1 MRKFNKLMT
10 DRIILRPFTQ
20 NDLEEFYKYRSDKEI
35 ARYQLW
41 EPFSRQEAEEF
52 LNEYKSLEYISP
64 GKWNGLALG
73 LKGSSEL
80 IGDCAF
86 KILDNE
92 FTQAEI
98 GFNLSPQ
105 YQKRGL
111 ATEAVKR
118 LVDYLFKE
126 LKLHRISAIT
136 DARNNAAASLLKR
149 IGMRKEGYFIQNIW
163 VKGKWGDE
171 FLFAILKDE
180 WKD

>member
-64 GKWNGLALG
+64 GKWNGLALE
-73 LKGSSEL
+73 LKGSGEL

-86 KILDNE
+86 KILDN
-92 FTQAEI
+92 
-98 GFNLSPQ
+98 
-105 YQKRGL
+105 
-111 ATEAVKR
+111 
-118 LVDYLFKE
+118 
-126 LKLHRISAIT
+126 
-136 DARNNAAASLLKR
+136 
-149 IGMRKEGYFIQNIW
+149 
-163 VKGKWGDE
+163 
-171 FLFAILKDE
+171 
-180 WKD
+180 